1 MTQQQFEQ
9 EVIDRGFTL
18 AELRCDVPPT
28 NRLFTFMDDVGPSY
42 ERKVM
47 RLALKQGHKQTQEC
61 ADLVSGKVKP
71 NWSTLDFASIEV
83 APPCDEPEYMVR
95 EASL

>member
-28 NRLFTFMDDVGPSY
+28 TRLFTFMDDVGPSY
-42 ERKVM
+42 EKKVL
-47 RLALKQGHKQTQEC
+47 RLAAKQGNKQAQEC
-61 ADLVSGKVKP
+61 EDILSGKIKP
-71 NWSTLDFASIEV
+71 VW
-83 APPCDEPEYMVR
+83 MK
-95 EASL
+95 